1 MSTEENISEENEL
14 KYENGICKGTF
25 FDSEVDAFEF
35 QVKHECIE
43 INVKKVTYIS
53 LNRENL
59 KELLKFM
66 DEAENIY
73 NEQIKQNV
81 K

>member
-1 MSTEENISEENEL
+1 MSTEEKISEENEL

-35 QVKHECIE
+35 KVKFECIE
-43 INVKKVTYIS
+43 INVEDVTYIS
-53 LNRENL
+53 LDRENL
-59 KELLKFM
+59 KELLKFI
-66 DEAENIY
+66 DEADNIY
-73 NEQIKQNV
+73 QQQIKQNV

>member
-1 MSTEENISEENEL
+1 MSAEEKRSEENKL

-25 FDSEVDAFEF
+25 SDDDFDTFKF
-35 QVKHECIE
+35 KVKHECIE
-43 INVKKVTYIS
+43 IDVEDVTYIS

-66 DEAENIY
+66 DEADNIY
-73 NEQIKQNV
+73 QQQIKQNV